1 MNTAKENHTEQAIMR
16 AAEELFFQNGFEATS
31 TVDIARKVGC
41 NQALVHYYF
50 RTKENLFQQIFMK
63 NFENFLSFA
72 TNYSFDVDFT
82 TLLRQI
88 IENYFKLLTNNRKL
102 PFFLINEFLLNED
115 RRLFVRENVVHN
127 ERRSA
132 LYYRFDKLVQDEVG
146 KGKIRPIS
154 TLDLLLNIVS
164 LAVFTFVSLPMY
176 IDWLEKDE
184 NEVEDYIEQRKNEI
198 ITLILNGLKK

>member
-1 MNTAKENHTEQAIMR
+1 MNTSKENNTEQAIMR